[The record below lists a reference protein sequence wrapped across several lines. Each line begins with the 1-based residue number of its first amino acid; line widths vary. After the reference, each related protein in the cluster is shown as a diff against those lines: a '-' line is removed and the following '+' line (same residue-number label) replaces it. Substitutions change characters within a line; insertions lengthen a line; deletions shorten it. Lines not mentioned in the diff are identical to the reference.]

1 MVSIT
6 IETNRAP
13 GLPPAT
19 DPGSSNQTNKGTLG
33 SRIVEQLTPRR
44 ETYMKWANVA
54 AHVAAIFA
62 QVAVYLLLVAPVII
76 GIVTITHLNPLL
88 LCLAATVSGASS
100 IVVTHLNKSIFNEIH
115 DSIDRNIK

>member
-6 IETNRAP
+6 IETNRAA
-13 GLPPAT
+13 GLPPVRAP
-19 DPGSSNQTNKGTLG
+19 DSSNQANKCTWG
-33 SRIVEQLTPRR
+33 SRIAEQLTPRR

-62 QVAVYLLLVAPVII
+62 QVAVYLLLVSPLII
-76 GIVTITHLNPLL
+76 GIVTITHINPLL

-100 IVVTHLNKSIFNEIH
+100 IVVTHLNKSIFDEIH
-115 DSIDRNIK
+115 KSIDRNIK